1 MFTFKPDYDKTRQR
15 IEAFWEGEIIDRPV
29 VQFYLSKPPE
39 ERKALP
45 PSNYASSADRWLD
58 TQYQV
63 ELAVAMG
70 HNHDFLGDTLPVAW
84 PNLGPEIFSAFYGC
98 PIHFGDYGTSWTEP
112 FLNDWSQ
119 IDQVQ
124 LDWQHPYLQKLHE
137 MTDALLEAGQ
147 GKFITG
153 MTDWHGGGDAI
164 AAFRDPQNLAL
175 DMIDH
180 LDEVKTLLS
189 RLEGDYFKIYDIF
202 YDKLHCAGQPI
213 TSWTPL
219 MSEGKYYIPSND
231 FSIMVSRKMFDE
243 VFLPGIQRECQF
255 YERCIYHL
263 DGPGALRHLD
273 SLLALPELD
282 AVQYVYGAG
291 NEGIHQWMQVYQKI
305 QKAKKGVQVN
315 CRIDEIP
322 LVIENLDRRGLF
334 LNVEDVPD
342 RDSAHAMLKR
352 LEKWK

>member
-1 MFTFKPDYDKTRQR
+1 MFAFKPDYEKTRQR
-15 IEAFWEGEIIDRPV
+15 MAAFWEREIIDRPV
-29 VQFYLSKPPE
+29 VQFYLPKPPA
-39 ERKALP
+39 ERMALP
-45 PSNYASSADRWLD
+45 PSNHASSAERWLD
-58 TQYQV
+58 TEYQV
-63 ELAVAMG
+63 ELALAMG
-70 HNHDFLGDTLPVAW
+70 HNLDFLGDTLPVAW

-98 PIHFGDYGTSWTEP
+98 PIHFGDYGTSWTDP
-112 FLNDWSQ
+112 CLNDWSY
-119 IDQVQ
+119 IDQVK
-124 LDWQHPYLQKLHE
+124 LDWQHPYLIKLHE
-137 MTDALLEAGQ
+137 MTDALLEAGR

-153 MTDWHGGGDAI
+153 MTDWHAGGDAI

-180 LDEVKTLLS
+180 LDEVKALLA
-189 RLEGDYFKIYDIF
+189 RLEADYFKLYDIF
-202 YDKLHCAGQPI
+202 YDKLRRAGQPI
-213 TSWTPL
+213 TSWTSL
-219 MSEGKYYIPSND
+219 ICEGKYYIPSND
-231 FSIMVSRKMFDE
+231 FSIMVSRRMFDE

-273 SLLALPELD
+273 SLLAMPELD
-282 AVQYVYGAG
+282 AVQFVYGAG
-291 NEGIHQWMQVYQKI
+291 NEGIHQWIWVYQKI
-305 QKAKKGVQVN
+305 QKARKGVQVN

-342 RDSAHAMLKR
+342 RDSAQAMLMR